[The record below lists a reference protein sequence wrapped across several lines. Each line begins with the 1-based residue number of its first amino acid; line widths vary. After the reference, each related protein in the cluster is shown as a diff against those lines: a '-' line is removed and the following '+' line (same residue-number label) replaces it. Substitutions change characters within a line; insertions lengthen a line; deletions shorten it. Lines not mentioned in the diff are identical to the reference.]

1 VEVKVHIFYNCLLAA
16 LKPVLYRVGYDAV
29 WTEVS
34 ANCDERKIP
43 PFSGIPNELSELQ
56 SVSSL
61 IQIYDIRQLEANA
74 DPPAVNICYRK

>member
-1 VEVKVHIFYNCLLAA
+1 MKVHIFYNCLLAA
-16 LKPVLYRVGYDAV
+16 LKLVLYRVGYDAA

-43 PFSGIPNELSELQ
+43 PFSGIPTELSELQ

-61 IQIYDIRQLEANA
+61 IEIYEGWNFNSGNYLFTNDT
-74 DPPAVNICYRK
+74 K